1 MYWTSPDNTNTN
13 YRFERAEKTE
23 REEPTEGNKISIE
36 MAIPNSLIRN
46 ISETAGKEAI
56 AEIKKQVESEIFK
69 RTTHYGESRFQEW
82 AADIFKEF
90 LNENKEIII
99 KEAAHQ
105 LAESMKRSKTVREK
119 FGDLLEAE
127 IDNVLKETS

>member
-1 MYWTSPDNTNTN
+1 MYWTLPNNTNTN

-23 REEPTEGNKISIE
+23 PEEFTEGNKMSIE
-36 MAIPNSLIRN
+36 MAIPDSLIRN
-46 ISETAGKEAI
+46 ISETASKEAV
-56 AEIKKQVESEIFK
+56 AEIKAQVKAETFK
-69 RTTHYGESRFQEW
+69 RTTYFGESKFQEW
-82 AADIFKEF
+82 AVDIFKEF
-90 LNENKEIII
+90 LNENKNEII

-127 IDNVLKETS
+127 IDKGLKETS

>member
-1 MYWTSPDNTNTN
+1 MYWTSFGTPITN
-13 YRFERAEKTE
+13 YRSENNEKTE
-23 REEPTEGNKISIE
+23 PEEPTEGNKISIE
-36 MAIPNSLIRN
+36 MAIPNNLIRN
-46 ISETAGKEAI
+46 ISETAGKETI

-69 RTTHYGESRFQEW
+69 RTTHFGESRFQDW

-105 LAESMKRSKTVREK
+105 LADSMRRSKTVRER
-119 FGDLLEAE
+119 FRDLLEDDMAE
-127 IDNVLKETS
+127 EKT

>member
-1 MYWTSPDNTNTN
+1 MYWTLPDNTNTN
-13 YRFERAEKTE
+13 HRFERAEKTE

-36 MAIPNSLIRN
+36 MAIPNNLIRN
-46 ISETAGKEAI
+46 ISETASKEAI
-56 AEIKKQVESEIFK
+56 VEIKKQVESEIFK
-69 RTTHYGESRFQEW
+69 RTTYFGESKFQDW

-105 LAESMKRSKTVREK
+105 LSDSMKRSKTVREK

-127 IDNVLKETS
+127 IDNSLKETS

>member
-1 MYWTSPDNTNTN
+1 MYWTSSDNTNTN

-36 MAIPNSLIRN
+36 MAIPSSLIRN
-46 ISETAGKEAI
+46 ISETASKEAI

-69 RTTHYGESRFQEW
+69 RTTYFGESKFQDW
-82 AADIFKEF
+82 AADIFREY
-90 LNENKEIII
+90 LNENKDEIL

-105 LAESMKRSKTVREK
+105 LADSMRRSKTVREK

-127 IDNVLKETS
+127 VANEK

>member
-1 MYWTSPDNTNTN
+1 MHWTSFNTPITN
-13 YRFERAEKTE
+13 YRSESNEKTE
-23 REEPTEGNKISIE
+23 PEEPTEGNKISIE

-46 ISETAGKEAI
+46 ISETAGKETI

-69 RTTHYGESRFQEW
+69 RTTHFGESRFQDW

-105 LAESMKRSKTVREK
+105 LADSMRRSKTVRER
-119 FGDLLEAE
+119 FRDLLEDDMAE
-127 IDNVLKETS
+127 EKT